1 MNVLSVKDT
10 DEEDVM
16 KRKTQALESSP
27 EAMLPLTP
35 AVFHILL
42 ALADGEKHGYGI
54 MKEVTQRTE
63 GQMRMGPGT
72 LYGSIGRML
81 ASGLIEETG
90 ERPDPEMD
98 DERRRYYHLTNFG
111 LRVAQAES
119 RRLDQLLRIAQT
131 KHVLAP
137 SQGGF

>member
-1 MNVLSVKDT
+1 LK
-10 DEEDVM
+10 
-16 KRKTQALESSP
+16 KREKAMREKAQEP

-54 MKEVTQRTE
+54 MKEVSQRT
-63 GQMRMGPGT
+63 GGSMRMGPGT
-72 LYGSIGRML
+72 LYGSIRRML
-81 ASGLIEETG
+81 ASGLIEATD
-90 ERPDPEMD
+90 ERPDPEID
-98 DERRRYYHLTNFG
+98 DERRRYYRLTEFG

-119 RRLDQLLRIAQT
+119 RRLDQLLQVART

-137 SQGGF
+137 QGGF